1 MHLCGLQLIILLVFV
16 LASRWRCTWSYWREV
31 SVNVSC
37 HWCRSFE
44 SRKKDVIWF
53 AEGCFKFIIISNI
66 TKWWLSENFHDLKII
81 RSHGE
86 FSVTYGNVIQ
96 QHKQDIFY
104 QHQGIFKYK
113 YKVYCLV
120 MMQLLGSGALCFTI
134 CVLALKRAFVSVLHL
149 LIHWRNKFHKVFFYF
164 GLFRGWSVIDCQ
176 VEFGVWLV
184 REGKISCWMKCV
196 KPRPSSLARPTEL
209 S

>member
-1 MHLCGLQLIILLVFV
+1 MHLCGLQLIILFHIGVCIGIKMKMYLKLLSV
-16 LASRWRCTWSYWREV
+16 
-31 SVNVSC
+31 VNVSC

-66 TKWWLSENFHDLKII
+66 TKWWLSETFHDLKII

-104 QHQGIFKYK
+104 QHKGMFKYK

-120 MMQLLGSGALCFTI
+120 MMQLLGSGALCFTM

-149 LIHWRNKFHKVFFYF
+149 FFIY
-164 GLFRGWSVIDCQ
+164 V
-176 VEFGVWLV
+176 
-184 REGKISCWMKCV
+184 
-196 KPRPSSLARPTEL
+196 
-209 S
+209 